1 MNTEPF
7 EYAVITVVPR
17 VERGESMNAG
27 VILYS
32 HRHHYLD
39 CRVHLDT
46 GRLRALDPTADP
58 DAVAAGL
65 AVIEEACR
73 AAGLA
78 TQAARDRSGEA
89 AAAPAAQSRGARF
102 RWLTA
107 PRSTIVQPGPVHSGL
122 TADPA
127 AELEHLFDK
136 LVR

>member
-1 MNTEPF
+1 MSTEPF

-17 VERGESMNAG
+17 VERGESINAG

-32 HRHHYLD
+32 HRHRYLD
-39 CRVHLDT
+39 CRVQLDA
-46 GRLRALDPTADP
+46 GRLRALDPAADP
-58 DAVAAGL
+58 GAVTAAL
-65 AVIEEACR
+65 AVIEETCR
-73 AAGLA
+73 AARPA
-78 TQAARDRSGEA
+78 TEAARDRSGEA
-89 AAAPAAQSRGARF
+89 AAPATQSLGARF